1 MKAVRAIVRSDAFR
15 QLICWLGAGYIRLVH
30 FTGRWRVVGGEIPA
44 EYWNAGKPFILCFW
58 HGRLLM
64 MPYVWDR
71 SRSSHMLISQHRD
84 GQLIARTIG
93 HFGFETIVG
102 SSSHGGARA
111 LRSMVKALAAG
122 DCVGITPDGPRGP
135 RMRADNG
142 IVTVARLSGVPVI
155 PVAYSINRGQLLG
168 TWDRFLIAWPFS
180 RGVIVWGE
188 PIHLAR
194 DADEATAELIR
205 QRIENNLNAI
215 TAEADRLCG
224 RRPIEPTPNIAT
236 EIPEEEPAA

>member
-1 MKAVRAIVRSDAFR
+1 
-15 QLICWLGAGYIRLVH
+15 
-30 FTGRWRVVGGEIPA
+30 
-44 EYWNAGKPFILCFW
+44 
-58 HGRLLM
+58 
-64 MPYVWDR
+64 
-71 SRSSHMLISQHRD
+71 MLISQHRD

-111 LRSMVKALAAG
+111 LRSMVTALAAG

-155 PVAYSINRGQLLG
+155 PVAYSINRGQLLD

-194 DADEATAELIR
+194 DADEATAELMR

-224 RRPIEPTPNIAT
+224 RRPIEPMPIIAT
-236 EIPEEEPAA
+236 ETPEEEPAA

>member
-1 MKAVRAIVRSDAFR
+1 
-15 QLICWLGAGYIRLVH
+15 
-30 FTGRWRVVGGEIPA
+30 
-44 EYWNAGKPFILCFW
+44 
-58 HGRLLM
+58 
-64 MPYVWDR
+64 
-71 SRSSHMLISQHRD
+71 MLISQHRD

-102 SSSHGGARA
+102 SSGHGGVRA
-111 LRSMVKALAAG
+111 LRSMVKALAGG

-155 PVAYSINRGQLLG
+155 PVAYSINRGQLLD

-236 EIPEEEPAA
+236 EIPKEEPAA